1 MVKQQ
6 QKLFKRDT
14 CIPRDTSLVSGS
26 MIDFVNKEETLSQVN
41 SKTLNNNLE
50 ENLQSGKTEQITRV
64 FVINMRGNPLMPS
77 TPRKARLLLRDKRA
91 KVISCK
97 PFTIQLLYATGESK
111 QEATLGIDTGA
122 KTIGYSVITK
132 TKELISGEFQLRID
146 VSKKIQDK
154 AMYRRTRRNRLWH
167 RKPRF
172 LNRTKSKCKGWLA
185 PSIQHKIDSHMRLI
199 DKIKYLIPI
208 SKVIIESTTFD
219 AHKLQNPD
227 IEGTEYQEGQMQG
240 FENVKM
246 FVRQRDKYTCQICK
260 KKDDNILD
268 VHHIIQRKDGGSD
281 RPDNLI
287 TLHQSCHK
295 KFHLGKIKHQFTKP
309 KSFKETSV
317 MNSLWSRLKDLVDC
331 SETFGY
337 ITKCKRNQLGLSKS
351 HYNDAFVIAGGTNQE
366 RCFSKTTKQI
376 RRNNRKLQTN
386 RKGFKVSIRKQRYT
400 TQPNDVMLF
409 EGNKYKTKGLFN
421 YGNWIRMVDNL
432 GNIINKNIKLTKLI
446 YYGKGIEL

>member
-1 MVKQQ
+1 
-6 QKLFKRDT
+6 
-14 CIPRDTSLVSGS
+14 
-26 MIDFVNKEETLSQVN
+26 
-41 SKTLNNNLE
+41 
-50 ENLQSGKTEQITRV
+50 
-64 FVINMRGNPLMPS
+64 
-77 TPRKARLLLRDKRA
+77 
-91 KVISCK
+91 
-97 PFTIQLLYATGESK
+97 
-111 QEATLGIDTGA
+111 
-122 KTIGYSVITK
+122 
-132 TKELISGEFQLRID
+132 
-146 VSKKIQDK
+146 
-154 AMYRRTRRNRLWH
+154 
-167 RKPRF
+167 
-172 LNRTKSKCKGWLA
+172 
-185 PSIQHKIDSHMRLI
+185 MRLI

-268 VHHIIQRKDGGSD
+268 VHHIIQRKDGGSN